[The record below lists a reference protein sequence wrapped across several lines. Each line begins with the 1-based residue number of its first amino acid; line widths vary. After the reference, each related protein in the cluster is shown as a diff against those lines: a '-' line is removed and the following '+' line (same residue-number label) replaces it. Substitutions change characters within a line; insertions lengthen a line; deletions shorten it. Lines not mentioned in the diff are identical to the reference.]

1 MKRKGYIII
10 GLCLLAAAI
19 TAAAVWY
26 FVSREEEPQ
35 EGQEGQEGMI
45 INEHPTDGPG
55 YYEDDM
61 PHADPLIVGKWQS
74 TNKKGWYKVY
84 YDDYDEDTQKFW
96 GKEWDEGEDVQEEDL
111 NYHGNGWFRWEKKR
125 HVLHEYS
132 TMDAQDVPIHRKY
145 EIQFVSTDSIAFCET
160 DYNILYQFKKNE

>member
-10 GLCLLAAAI
+10 LCLVAAAI

-26 FVSREEEPQ
+26 FVSREKP
-35 EGQEGQEGMI
+35 QEGQEGMI
-45 INEHPTDGPG
+45 TNEHPTDGPG
-55 YYEDDM
+55 YYADDT
-61 PHADPLIVGKWQS
+61 PQADPMIVGKWRS
-74 TNKKGWYKVY
+74 IDKKGWYKVY

-125 HVLHEYS
+125 NVLREYA
-132 TMDAQDVPIHRKY
+132 TMDTHDVPIHRKY
-145 EIQFVSTDSIAFCET
+145 ELKFISPDTIVYVEP
-160 DYNILYQFKKNE
+160 DYNIIYPFVKDE

>member
-1 MKRKGYIII
+1 MKQKGYIII
-10 GLCLLAAAI
+10 GLCLLAAVI

-26 FVSREEEPQ
+26 FVSREEEP
-35 EGQEGQEGMI
+35 QEGQEGMI

-160 DYNILYQFKKNE
+160 DYNILYQFKRDE